1 MTTDLGKKTFNMIGE
16 SITKTLTGRMK
27 DLNDAYWNTEKELT
41 LAVSIKIEPVD
52 DGNKIKITT
61 GFVKER
67 IRDESIRVV
76 NEKQGELFD
85 DSQGGSGDTP

>member
-16 SITKTLTGRMK
+16 SITETLTDRMK
-27 DLNDAYWNTEKELT
+27 DINDAYLNAEKELT
-41 LAVSIKIEPVD
+41 LTISIKIEPVD

-85 DSQGGSGDTP
+85 GSQEGSEVE